1 MMRRGLFRTIQGAPS
16 ARRAIAWQA
25 AKFALVG
32 FVNMAVDFAVFFF
45 ALAAL
50 TSSLVAANVLAWMVA
65 VSGSYVLNSLVTF
78 AAESG
83 RRLGLRAYAA
93 FVASQVL
100 GLAVNTTT
108 LVICATLMPLI
119 GAKAAAI
126 LVGFAVNFS
135 LARFVVF
142 GRAQARGGSP
152 S

>member
-1 MMRRGLFRTIQGAPS
+1 MMRLSLVRMISALPP
-16 ARRAIAWQA
+16 ARRAVAWQV
-25 AKFALVG
+25 AKFAGVG
-32 FVNMAVDFAVFFF
+32 FVNMAVDFAVFFL

-50 TSSLVAANVLAWMVA
+50 TSSLVAANVLAWVVA

-93 FVASQVL
+93 FAASQVL
-100 GLAVNTTT
+100 GLAANTTT
-108 LVICATLMPLI
+108 LVICAALMPLI
-119 GAKAAAI
+119 AAKAAAI

-142 GRAQARGGSP
+142 GAKRRSELGGV
-152 S
+152 